1 MKKHIR
7 LLLCLALT
15 VGMNLYFRSFPI
27 HFPQFRKQAKVI
39 TEQNLYTLAQQQ
51 INKGFPSLSG
61 LAKQNL
67 INAFLADYKKKMGPE
82 IKKQLRQEYHRLKDI
97 YQDEHGQTYLM
108 ELDCWHWARYVENVY
123 RLGHPGDIIIDGK
136 QFDTLMFSPSGY
148 ALASSHFLFY
158 LSAFLYKG
166 FIVIKQIPLF
176 TFLFY
181 LPLFFSAIFI
191 TLLYLFCYQRWGNL
205 AAIISCMFIGL
216 SPSFVAHSS
225 AGWFDMDILNLLF
238 PFLTVWAYLKAYG
251 SVSIKSRLLW
261 ICCASFWVG
270 LLSFTWVGW
279 WFIAIIILIYELFSF
294 LYLTLKHYVD
304 RENTLSLAKQHLFT
318 LILFLFLCVLWII
331 FITGTQ
337 PLEILRNELKMG
349 FQLNNPRGESIW
361 PNTFHTVDELRVATF
376 FELARAS
383 CGIPLFIVSLIA
395 LLYLRLRTI
404 RDGNYRSEQ
413 REYIMLLL
421 IWLMAF
427 LYGCSKGSRFGMFLP
442 LPLGIAL
449 GWVISDIYRH
459 FRDKKATLGLCAILA
474 VWGMAN
480 FEIIN
485 RTSRYAQGNFPLMN
499 DAWYQV
505 LTDIKKN
512 TPPDAVLNSWW
523 DFGDWFKVVCRRK
536 VIFDGQS
543 QQYPQAYWMARVL
556 IANNEREAIGILR
569 MLNNGGNK
577 VFEILNA
584 HLKDAFQSVFLIEKL
599 ILSEPKEAQEMLANV
614 LPDPLSKEVFSLLY
628 RKPPK
633 AYFIV
638 DPTMKGKMSS
648 ISYLGNWDFVKVFL
662 SQHAAA
668 MTEKQIS
675 DYFAKQGITPEAV
688 NNAYREVLLLSQND
702 INAWLSRK
710 SIFFSELEKAKE
722 QNNTVFFNNGLV
734 YTPKE
739 KIIHIYSQG
748 KYTTPKSLFLFDNN
762 TFEEITYPQS
772 DFNYSVLIFKKQDEY
787 FSIILS
793 PELAQSMF
801 SRLYFLNGSGL
812 KYFKPFLEEKNDE
825 FGVKVFELDW
835 GEK

>member
-1 MKKHIR
+1 MKHIR
-7 LLLCLALT
+7 LLLCLAFT
-15 VGMNLYFRSFPI
+15 VGINLYFRSFTI

-39 TEQNLYTLAQQQ
+39 TEQGLYTLAQQQ
-51 INKGFPSLSG
+51 INKGFPALSG

-67 INAFLADYKKKMGPE
+67 INAFIADYKKRMKPE
-82 IKKQLRQEYHRLKDI
+82 IKKQLQQEYRGLKDI
-97 YQDEHGQTYLM
+97 YQDENGQTYLM

-123 RLGHPGDIIIDGK
+123 RLGHPGDILIDGK
-136 QFDTLMFSPSGY
+136 QFDSSMLSPSG
-148 ALASSHFLFY
+148 AQLGSSHLLFY

-166 FIVIKQIPLF
+166 FIVIKQVPLF

-205 AAIISCMFIGL
+205 AAVVSCMFIGL

-251 SVSIKSRLLW
+251 SVSMKSRLLW
-261 ICCASFWVG
+261 VCCSSFWVG
-270 LLSFTWVGW
+270 LLSFTWIGW
-279 WFIAIIILIYELFSF
+279 WFITIIILIYELFSF
-294 LYLTLKHYVD
+294 LYLILKHYVD
-304 RENTLSLAKQHLFT
+304 RENTLALAKQHFFT

-331 FITGTQ
+331 LITGTE
-337 PLEILRNELKMG
+337 PLEILRNALQLG
-349 FQLNNPRGESIW
+349 FHINSPLGESIW
-361 PNTFHTVDELRVATF
+361 PNTFHTVDELRATTF
-376 FELARAS
+376 FEHARFS
-383 CGIPLFIVSLIA
+383 CGIPLFIVSLSA
-395 LLYLRLRTI
+395 LLYLFLRTI
-404 RDGNYRSEQ
+404 RDRNYRSEQ
-413 REYIMLLL
+413 RECVMLLL
-421 IWLMAF
+421 TWLMVF
-427 LYGCSKGSRFGMFLP
+427 IYGCSKGSRFDMFLP

-449 GWVISDIYRH
+449 GWGISDVYRH
-459 FRDKKATLGLCAILA
+459 FRDKNAIIALYAMLA
-474 VWGMAN
+474 VWGLAN

-485 RTSRYAQGNFPLMN
+485 RISKYAQGNFPLMN

-512 TPPDAVLNSWW
+512 TPHDAVLNSWW

-556 IANNEREAIGILR
+556 IAHNEREAIGILR

-584 HLKDAFQSVFLIEKL
+584 RLKDAFQSVFLIEKL
-599 ILSEPKEAQEMLANV
+599 ILSEPKEAQEILANV
-614 LPDPLSKEVFSLLY
+614 LPDSLSKEVLSLLY
-628 RKPPK
+628 RRPPK

-638 DPTMKGKMSS
+638 DPTMKGKMSA
-648 ISYLGNWDFVKVFL
+648 ISYLGNWDFIKVFL
-662 SQHAAA
+662 SRHVATMA
-668 MTEKQIS
+668 EKQIY
-675 DYFAKQGITPEAV
+675 DYFAKQGINTQAV
-688 NNAYREVLLLSQND
+688 KNAYQEAPLLSQND
-702 INAWLSRK
+702 INTWLSRK
-710 SIFFSELEKAKE
+710 SMFFSELEKAKE
-722 QNNTVFFNNGLV
+722 QNNTVLFNNGLV
-734 YTPKE
+734 YNPKE
-739 KIIHIYSQG
+739 KIIHIYAQG

-762 TFEEITYPQS
+762 TFEEIAYPQNDINS
-772 DFNYSVLIFKKQDEY
+772 AVLMFKKQDEY

-812 KYFKPFLEEKNDE
+812 KYFKPFIEEKNAA

-835 GEK
+835 EGK